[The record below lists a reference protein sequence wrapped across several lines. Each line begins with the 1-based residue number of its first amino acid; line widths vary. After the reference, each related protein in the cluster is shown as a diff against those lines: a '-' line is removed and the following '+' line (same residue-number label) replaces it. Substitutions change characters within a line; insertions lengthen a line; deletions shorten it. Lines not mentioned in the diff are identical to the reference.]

1 MVPSYRDSMA
11 SHTPT
16 SRQESTAPNAQ
27 PARDGAVK
35 ASTMVLAGAL
45 CLSIS
50 AILVK
55 VADVDAATTAVARC
69 AIAVIILVPLA
80 YRERTREGALS
91 RSGVFWSL
99 AAGAALGVD
108 YAAWTASIFYVGA
121 GISTVLIN
129 VQVVVLPALAFFVDG
144 EKLSRRFMMT
154 LPLMIVG
161 ISLVGGLWDSS
172 LRGHDTTVGV
182 LLGVIAGCGYGV
194 YLFVTRR
201 ATRRD
206 PGLFVQPLTWATG
219 SATVATVALSPIS
232 GGITVSGVSAQSWL
246 LLAVLAVV
254 GQVFAWLF
262 IHHGSSALP
271 PATTGALLLIQP
283 VLALALSAA
292 VLGEHPTSLQLIGAG
307 VVIVSVAVANGL
319 LAALKAKARSVRTD
333 DTS

>member
-1 MVPSYRDSMA
+1 MLPSYRDSMA
-11 SHTPT
+11 PHTPT
-16 SRQESTAPNAQ
+16 SRHVPTAPDAQ
-27 PARDGAVK
+27 ATRDGAVK

-45 CLSIS
+45 CLSVS

-69 AIAVIILVPLA
+69 AIAVLLLVPLA
-80 YRERTREGALS
+80 FREGTREGALS
-91 RSGVFWSL
+91 RSSVLWSL
-99 AAGAALGVD
+99 AAGTALGVD
-108 YAAWTASIFYVGA
+108 YAAWTASIYFLGA

-129 VQVVVLPALAFFVDG
+129 VQVVVLPALAFVVDG
-144 EKLSRRFMMT
+144 EKPSGRFMMT
-154 LPLMIVG
+154 LPLMIAG

-172 LRGHDTTVGV
+172 LGGHDTLIGA

-219 SATVATVALSPIS
+219 SATVTTLALSTIS

-246 LLAVLAVV
+246 LLAVLAIV
-254 GQVFAWLF
+254 GQVVAWLF

-271 PATTGALLLIQP
+271 SATTGALLLIQP
-283 VLALALSAA
+283 VLALALSAGI
-292 VLGEHPTSLQLIGAG
+292 LSEHPTDLQLLGA
-307 VVIVSVAVANGL
+307 VIVIASVML
-319 LAALKAKARSVRTD
+319 SRKYT
-333 DTS
+333 